1 MMDFKK
7 FIESDP
13 KYKKFIENETAESL
27 FNYMLEP
34 VNIDKMIMANTNGR
48 PALEGILPEI
58 EENFNSDDFDIEKDN
73 FTRQFIGV
81 MVREIIKDFGYIV
94 DRAELSRQKNIKSK
108 FITSAT
114 HYRYVPDLA
123 KKRIKKEISIV
134 NIQKEGFFHE

>member
-1 MMDFKK
+1 MDFRE

-27 FNYMLEP
+27 FNYMSEP

-58 EENFNSDDFDIEKDN
+58 EEKFNSDDFNIEKDN

-94 DRAELSRQKNIKSK
+94 DRTEINRQKNIKSK

-114 HYRYVPDLA
+114 HYKYVPDLA
-123 KKRIKKEISIV
+123 KKMIKKEISVVDIE
-134 NIQKEGFFHE
+134 K